1 MESVTSNSLNLQSS
15 DFSITSI
22 LDSQICLLNTS
33 NNSDNNNGSNMTIE
47 LNNDNIQL
55 DMIEKIDSEFNCNG
69 YYSPLN
75 SMNTIIIIIFFFS
88 FILSLKFI
96 FL

>member
-22 LDSQICLLNTS
+22 LDSQICLLNTT
-33 NNSDNNNGSNMTIE
+33 NNNDNNNGSNMTIE

-55 DMIEKIDSEFNCNG
+55 DTIEKIDSEFNRNG

-75 SMNTIIIIIFFFS
+75 SMNTTTIIIFFFS

-96 FL
+96 LL